1 MLLVT
6 FFFLLSSPS
15 SFNVSK
21 PLDHSKMLYL
31 GKNTSLTFKVVS
43 LLSIYGTETDFL
55 QQSVRW
61 ELWGAKNRKGELYSV
76 SRWVECVC

>member
-6 FFFLLSSPS
+6 FFPLLSSPS

-21 PLDHSKMLYL
+21 PLDRSKISYL

-43 LLSIYGTETDFL
+43 LLSVYGTETDFL

-61 ELWGAKNRKGELYSV
+61 EL
-76 SRWVECVC
+76 